1 MYPSLVFIKC
11 CMRLPLVKK
20 RYFLIIFLALLVTGK
35 YLVFPP
41 GEYYPAEGERQ
52 RALFSL
58 SQVVSFLSK
67 ESPRGAA
74 LAGGAVIFGFK
85 EVASDFLFLQS
96 IQIFGDWELGRKEK
110 FKRVYPVLQ
119 TITLISPHFVPAYSF
134 GALVLE
140 ELGYVDE
147 AVDLLNKGIAFNP
160 RAFEL
165 WLYRD
170 FSIRLFRTREY
181 KKAIEGIKTALR
193 IEGHP
198 PVLERILAYAYEKDG
213 QIEEAIRQWE
223 RIYTS
228 TKDPAIKKICERH
241 LKKLKDKR

>member
-1 MYPSLVFIKC
+1 
-11 CMRLPLVKK
+11 MRLPLVKK

-241 LKKLKDKR
+241 LKKLKGKR